1 MCKALRE
8 IKKDAERRGREG
20 GREEGRKEGRK
31 EGIQEG
37 RVQGELRLGTLMQ
50 KLLSEGRMEDAR
62 LAAVDETARNRLYGE
77 CGIVNPYCAEGAYI

>member
-20 GREEGRKEGRK
+20 GRK

-50 KLLSEGRMEDAR
+50 KLLSDGRVEDAR

-77 CGIVNPYCAEGAYI
+77 CGIVNPYCAEGAYT